1 MLENV
6 AELYAHIFLF
16 LSNYMDWLM
25 RKRYK
30 KLLDSFNDNVNKKFD
45 KDLQRINDKS
55 KMIRNLVA
63 QGSRA
68 EVRENRLNLENLGRD
83 IRIGQRGMEDFSSRL
98 LRELQQAQ
106 EERGALSVGFRE
118 LSARLTDLTLEF
130 ASGSIGRWH
139 VEGGEKPNFLVR

>member
-1 MLENV
+1 MLKNV
-6 AELYAHIFLF
+6 AELYAHIFFF
-16 LSNYMDWLM
+16 LSNYMEWLM

-45 KDLQRINDKS
+45 KDLRRINDKS
-55 KMIRNLVA
+55 GTIRNLVA

-68 EVRENRLNLENLGRD
+68 EVRETRLSLENLGKD
-83 IRIGQRGMEDFSSRL
+83 IRSGQRGMEDLSSRL
-98 LRELQQAQ
+98 LGELQQAQ
-106 EERGALSVGFRE
+106 NERGALSAGFRE

-139 VEGGEKPNFLVR
+139 VEGGK